1 MCVHVREKANSS
13 RLRSGRPVLPG
24 AQVCPHGRTRS
35 STHLRI
41 TRESPAALPHPA
53 DSLPAPRLCAL
64 LVPSVRQTRKPG
76 HGGLR
81 SRRCYLLGYQHRAL
95 GPEAQ
100 QLLRRGERQEG
111 GDVCRGRRGQRG
123 SWFLRDRW
131 RRRHCRG
138 PNPGPTPRTRG
149 PPRAR
154 QGSVSRTLP
163 PTRVQPHRWPWPAPS
178 AQPLWLGQATAL
190 GLRAPRHDT
199 RCPRKDSRCMWG
211 LKWTHQGGECSPS
224 KDWSKRQ
231 RCPRKTKAE
240 TRPFVQMLP

>member
-1 MCVHVREKANSS
+1 MCLPQGPWQETAVLEAAGPTEHIEGSLGMCVHVREKANSS
-13 RLRSGRPVLPG
+13 CLRSGRPVLPG

-111 GDVCRGRRGQRG
+111 GDVCGGRRGQRG

-163 PTRVQPHRWPWPAPS
+163 PTRVQPPPVALAGPERAASAVGASHCPRTPS
-178 AQPLWLGQATAL
+178 A
-190 GLRAPRHDT
+190 
-199 RCPRKDSRCMWG
+199 
-211 LKWTHQGGECSPS
+211 SP
-224 KDWSKRQ
+224 
-231 RCPRKTKAE
+231 
-240 TRPFVQMLP
+240 

>member
-41 TRESPAALPHPA
+41 TRIPRSPPPPRGQPPRAPSLCPARPFRAADA
-53 DSLPAPRLCAL
+53 EAWAR
-64 LVPSVRQTRKPG
+64 
-76 HGGLR
+76 GLR

-111 GDVCRGRRGQRG
+111 GDVCGGRRGQRG

-154 QGSVSRTLP
+154 QGSGSRTLP
-163 PTRVQPHRWPWPAPS
+163 PTRVQPPPVALAGPERAASAVGASHCPRTPS
-178 AQPLWLGQATAL
+178 A
-190 GLRAPRHDT
+190 
-199 RCPRKDSRCMWG
+199 
-211 LKWTHQGGECSPS
+211 SP
-224 KDWSKRQ
+224 
-231 RCPRKTKAE
+231 
-240 TRPFVQMLP
+240 